1 MNLRK
6 LKGKIVEE
14 DMIQE
19 DLAKELGISV
29 QALNAKLNKRSTFT
43 IIEVSKMIDI
53 LNIDN
58 PNEIFFGQ

>member
-6 LKGKIVEE
+6 LKGKIVEA
-14 DMIQE
+14 DMTQE
-19 DLAKELGISV
+19 DLAKKLGISV

-53 LNIDN
+53 LNIEN
-58 PNEIFFGQ
+58 PNAIFFGQ